1 MQIGQKENFTKINS
15 QLPCCHFDCLYN
27 AKFLLMPSNLQKL
40 QKLSFTNILCSMVHC
55 WLASSLTLY
64 MCGSTMFCKLVS
76 LLSTY
81 ISIPSFSLYSSFFL
95 SYLHT
100 LPDFSHLSHVSRRAS
115 MVHTSSG
122 GQPKCTALFKLLE
135 ESLAKVST
143 MEKFCTLYISNRNNN
158 VLLSADFS
166 ENLDLTF
173 NKGQQASNLHTL
185 MTTLV

>member
-15 QLPCCHFDCLYN
+15 QLPCCHFDRLYN

-40 QKLSFTNILCSMVHC
+40 RKLTFCALWYIVG
-55 WLASSLTLY
+55 WLAVLPFII

-81 ISIPSFSLYSSFFL
+81 ISIPLFSLYSSFFL

-143 MEKFCTLYISNRNNN
+143 MEKFCALYISNRNNN

-166 ENLDLTF
+166 ENLDLKF